1 MRADVRRVHGALS
14 IGRNPGRPGNIQLL
28 LLVQV
33 RVRNKRRDRLGSGG
47 ARWAMVDVYN
57 VFNANRAMFE
67 EPRLGPNYLAPQV
80 IMPGRF
86 GKFAFQLDF

>member
-1 MRADVRRVHGALS
+1 
-14 IGRNPGRPGNIQLL
+14 
-28 LLVQV
+28 
-33 RVRNKRRDRLGSGG
+33 
-47 ARWAMVDVYN
+47 MVDVYN